1 MWDNYAEMDFPHRSN
16 TRRLAEFPVREAAS
30 CEARARRRCAD
41 RGMRH
46 AYRRQRARMCLCLGA
61 GRKARQAPCVCASP
75 LELGSSPVPI
85 RAASRWP
92 LCFSAREG
100 AEAGPVRNLKERWG
114 VGTEGCRE
122 YFIGVF
128 GKAAKPFFYKR
139 NFEVIIKC
147 INRQLRIR

>member
-1 MWDNYAEMDFPHRSN
+1 MD
-16 TRRLAEFPVREAAS
+16 
-30 CEARARRRCAD
+30 
-41 RGMRH
+41 
-46 AYRRQRARMCLCLGA
+46 
-61 GRKARQAPCVCASP
+61 
-75 LELGSSPVPI
+75 
-85 RAASRWP
+85 
-92 LCFSAREG
+92 G

>member
-1 MWDNYAEMDFPHRSN
+1 LKEGWQKLSF
-16 TRRLAEFPVREAAS
+16 REASS
-30 CEARARRRCAD
+30 CEARAREEGLPTGECGTHIEGNGHACVCVSV
-41 RGMRH
+41 RG
-46 AYRRQRARMCLCLGA
+46 
-61 GRKARQAPCVCASP
+61 ARQGKRHVFALRHWSLEAPQCQYEQLPGGLCVFRQHT
-75 LELGSSPVPI
+75 V
-85 RAASRWP
+85 
-92 LCFSAREG
+92 EG
-100 AEAGPVRNLKERWG
+100 AEARPVRNLKERWG

>member
-1 MWDNYAEMDFPHRSN
+1 MCLRFAIGAWKLPSAN
-16 TRRLAEFPVREAAS
+16 TSSFPVA
-30 CEARARRRCAD
+30 
-41 RGMRH
+41 
-46 AYRRQRARMCLCLGA
+46 LTFF
-61 GRKARQAPCVCASP
+61 RK
-75 LELGSSPVPI
+75 
-85 RAASRWP
+85 
-92 LCFSAREG
+92 EG
-100 AEAGPVRNLKERWG
+100 VEAGPVRNLKERWG

>member
-1 MWDNYAEMDFPHRSN
+1 
-16 TRRLAEFPVREAAS
+16 
-30 CEARARRRCAD
+30 
-41 RGMRH
+41 
-46 AYRRQRARMCLCLGA
+46 
-61 GRKARQAPCVCASP
+61 
-75 LELGSSPVPI
+75 
-85 RAASRWP
+85 

>member
-1 MWDNYAEMDFPHRSN
+1 MLSASTGGSLFKTSRTDIEG
-16 TRRLAEFPVREAAS
+16 RLAAFSFREASS
-30 CEARARRRCAD
+30 CEARARRGDCRPGNAARIKKATGAYASGSWCGAQ
-41 RGMRH
+41 GKRH
-46 AYRRQRARMCLCLGA
+46 
-61 GRKARQAPCVCASP
+61 VFCASP
-75 LELGSSPVPI
+75 SVPI

-92 LCFSAREG
+92 LRVFVSG
-100 AEAGPVRNLKERWG
+100 NGVEAGPVRNLKERWG

-128 GKAAKPFFYKR
+128 GKAAEPFFYKR